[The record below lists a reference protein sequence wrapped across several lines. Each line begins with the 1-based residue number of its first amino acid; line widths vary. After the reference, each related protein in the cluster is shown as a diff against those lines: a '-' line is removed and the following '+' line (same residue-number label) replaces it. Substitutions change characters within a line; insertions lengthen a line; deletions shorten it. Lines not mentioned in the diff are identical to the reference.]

1 MATVKLGTDGCFH
14 HQYEEGNLCSF
25 GITEVI
31 VAGSL
36 LEAAIG
42 TTAATALTTA
52 ALGAAGGAAFSGL
65 SGGNPLTGALYG
77 GLSGGIGSLGG
88 AAAGALG
95 MDSTLGAGLA
105 GAAGGAAGAGA
116 TGGNPLTAALMGGAG
131 SALASGLSSM
141 GTSTDVSTGIDGPD
155 GISSPTDA
163 GGAGEGAGSGA
174 LSAPSAGDVAP
185 TTSLDPTLASVAQT
199 GDSLG
204 VSSGSAFPSDA
215 SSSLVSPS
223 TAGQS
228 PGILQQLKE
237 SIFGSDGGSGA
248 SGALSSGDN
257 VSGASKP
264 ASTSATLGSSLKKML
279 NNPMALTM
287 LANAAYNSA
296 NTPELPSLPQQQAS
310 TQGTMFNSKLPT
322 YNFNSARAPISNY
335 YTYGY
340 SPQPQQITNTLT
352 PTTPMAEGG
361 RAKIKKFATGGLGHI
376 HAPSIRIPH
385 ASARRSPGGGMAVLG
400 AIAKMKSA
408 MGGGNLP
415 AAPAMGGA
423 PMGGALPLA
432 HGGSPRM
439 HKTFMRD
446 GHVAQHTGAKGQD
459 DNVPAMLSEDEYVM
473 PADVTSA
480 LGDGS
485 PSAGGSVLD
494 GFVKNVRAHKAVKGQ
509 PPKAKSPEQYLPKGR
524 KSR

>member
-174 LSAPSAGDVAP
+174 LSAGDVAP

-204 VSSGSAFPSDA
+204 ASSGSAFPSDA

-237 SIFGSDGGSGA
+237 SIFGSDGASGA

-257 VSGASKP
+257 VTGAPKTVS
-264 ASTSATLGSSLKKML
+264 LGSSLKKML
-279 NNPMALTM
+279 NNPMALAM
-287 LANAAYNSA
+287 LAKTGYDSA
-296 NTPELPSLPQQQAS
+296 NAPTLPTLAQQQSS

-423 PMGGALPLA
+423 LPLA